1 MFDTI
6 YWHNCSIFLPL
17 PKEEACCCTKYHVWL
32 QHWLN
37 LYVLVL
43 PNTLLPLS
51 ILFLNKLKIITL
63 VVIRVWNPALALKRN
78 QKKKKKLR
86 EAQVM
91 ILIIDQEP
99 VIWNQPMT
107 KTQEKQKIKK
117 KNQYYT
123 LTLFKKM
130 YGLWLIKIWV
140 WAFWVEEGNL
150 QATGFHSEGVQGLGK
165 IKWADWSRK
174 GHFLHDN
181 RSSQFKLQRDNE
193 RSRACWNQSSYY
205 LLWAT
210 ATLPF
215 YLLLPI
221 YGHLWRTPRRF
232 SVSEL
237 FSRGCLDWSTAI
249 TEEVRTLLRL
259 ILSKVSDDRA
269 KKVDLN
275 YFFTITSL
283 NVIMKMNAGKKLVE
297 EEKAA
302 CIDSE
307 KQCIE
312 DV

>member
-1 MFDTI
+1 
-6 YWHNCSIFLPL
+6 
-17 PKEEACCCTKYHVWL
+17 
-32 QHWLN
+32 
-37 LYVLVL
+37 
-43 PNTLLPLS
+43 
-51 ILFLNKLKIITL
+51 
-63 VVIRVWNPALALKRN
+63 
-78 QKKKKKLR
+78 
-86 EAQVM
+86 M

-107 KTQEKQKIKK
+107 KTQEKQKIRK